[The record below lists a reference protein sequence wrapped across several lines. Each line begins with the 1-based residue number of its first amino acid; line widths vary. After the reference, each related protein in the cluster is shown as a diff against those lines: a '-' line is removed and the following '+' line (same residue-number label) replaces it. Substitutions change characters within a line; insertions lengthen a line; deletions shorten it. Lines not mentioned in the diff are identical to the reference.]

1 MKTTD
6 FKTKGTCSRNIHVE
20 IDDDNIIR
28 NIIFD
33 GGCNGNTKGV
43 AKLAIGRPAKEVADL
58 LRNTM
63 CGTRGTSCPDQLS
76 KAIDA
81 MLLEA

>member
-1 MKTTD
+1 VKTTD

-63 CGTRGTSCPDQLS
+63 CGARGTSCPDQLS
-76 KAIDA
+76 KAIDEI
-81 MLLEA
+81 LSEA

>member
-63 CGTRGTSCPDQLS
+63 CGARGTSCPDQLS
-76 KAIDA
+76 KAIDEI
-81 MLLEA
+81 LSEA